1 MFHPW
6 SYMDA
11 IYLRSLVFSLLLSS
25 TGDGGGCGT
34 PTILL
39 LDRHIQLDAKSHRLL
54 AHRANTAR
62 AFRFPTRF
70 YDAHHCLPASS
81 SRLLRAP
88 RQHQPAL
95 FLRASTTRTTACP
108 LPRHGYYA
116 HHDNTSRRF
125 SYALLRRAPP
135 TTAMSLIYESD

>member
-25 TGDGGGCGT
+25 TGDGGAAARPRFFCWTAIFSWT
-34 PTILL
+34 PSRT
-39 LDRHIQLDAKSHRLL
+39 DYSH
-54 AHRANTAR
+54 TE
-62 AFRFPTRF
+62 PTRPVPF
-70 YDAHHCLPASS
+70 V
-81 SRLLRAP
+81 
-88 RQHQPAL
+88 

-108 LPRHGYYA
+108 LPRPGYYA